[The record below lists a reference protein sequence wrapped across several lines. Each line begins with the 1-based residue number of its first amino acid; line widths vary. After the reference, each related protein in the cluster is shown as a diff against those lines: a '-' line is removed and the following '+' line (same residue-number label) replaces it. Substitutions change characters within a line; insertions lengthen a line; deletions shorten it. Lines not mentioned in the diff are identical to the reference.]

1 MHSLNKTL
9 RCCITKNFSCH
20 FFFFRFIFR
29 SIWRIYS
36 FCRTQELFERRIS
49 CKLNKKT
56 LSRPPKSIHFNQ
68 NVMSAIQSA
77 GTHVISNT
85 ISINRNFLSTSTQT
99 DQSTEH
105 RMEKAKEKSTWRWS
119 LFSFVLF
126 LFCWFY
132 FFRRALGVVRINV
145 LNCEKPTSLCIYTII
160 CADCEEWKRRR
171 KKAIRIINLI
181 DTHRSWCTTS
191 SGWR

>member
-1 MHSLNKTL
+1 MP
-9 RCCITKNFSCH
+9 
-20 FFFFRFIFR
+20 FFLLFRFISR

-68 NVMSAIQSA
+68 NGDVSHSVSWNPRHFQ
-77 GTHVISNT
+77 HD
-85 ISINRNFLSTSTQT
+85 FHKPKLLSTSTQT

-105 RMEKAKEKSTWRWS
+105 RMEKAKEKSTRRWS

-181 DTHRSWCTTS
+181 DTHRSLCTTS